1 MRNLFIF
8 LTLLFPVVLL
18 ACGSGSASL
27 VGNQRDDSSA
37 TIMSVYEDA
46 EELAMDAAAA
56 TASSAAPDGSFDIRV
71 VGSRLPTSA
80 LETAQRKVISSA
92 FVAIEIDGVPEATA
106 QVRVIAESLG
116 GFVEQLSSS
125 GEPQNQHATMTVRVP
140 QDQFSQALE
149 QIEALG
155 TVQSRNIGSEDV
167 SEQFI
172 DLEARLKSAL
182 SEEQSLLSLLERAG
196 VVSEIL
202 AIERELFRVRSEI
215 ERFQG
220 QLNFLER
227 RVDLATIHVS
237 LFSPEPK
244 LGEPPS
250 ASLSIDVPGVGD
262 SLAEVKGLASTLN
275 GVVERVFLSLRDGT
289 EKADFSLRV
298 FASDFDQS
306 IDFLEAQGRVRSKE
320 LREGTTPGDRS
331 VTESEEPD
339 SVIRVTLSEGSD
351 SSNTALTASIAG
363 PLGGIALAAVLAF
376 LFVWVYR
383 AGRRQGNAV

>member
-1 MRNLFIF
+1 MVPKTCRN
-8 LTLLFPVVLL
+8 
-18 ACGSGSASL
+18 
-27 VGNQRDDSSA
+27 
-37 TIMSVYEDA
+37 
-46 EELAMDAAAA
+46 
-56 TASSAAPDGSFDIRV
+56 
-71 VGSRLPTSA
+71 
-80 LETAQRKVISSA
+80 
-92 FVAIEIDGVPEATA
+92 
-106 QVRVIAESLG
+106 
-116 GFVEQLSSS
+116 
-125 GEPQNQHATMTVRVP
+125 
-140 QDQFSQALE
+140 
-149 QIEALG
+149 
-155 TVQSRNIGSEDV
+155 
-167 SEQFI
+167 QFI

-182 SEEQSLLSLLERAG
+182 SEEHSLLSLLERAG

-227 RVDLATIHVS
+227 RVDLATINVS

-250 ASLSIDVPGVGD
+250 ASLSIDVSEVGD
-262 SLAEVKGLASTLN
+262 SLARIKGLASTLN
-275 GVVERVFLSLRDGT
+275 GVVERVFLSQRDGK

-306 IDFLEAQGRVRSKE
+306 IDFLEAQGRVRGKE
-320 LREGTTPGDRS
+320 LREGTPPGDRS
-331 VTESEEPD
+331 VTENEEPD

-351 SSNTALTASIAG
+351 SSNSALIASIAG

-383 AGRRQGNAV
+383 AGRRQRNAV

>member
-1 MRNLFIF
+1 M
-8 LTLLFPVVLL
+8 
-18 ACGSGSASL
+18 AAS
-27 VGNQRDDSSA
+27 VA
-37 TIMSVYEDA
+37 PM
-46 EELAMDAAAA
+46 AAAA
-56 TASSAAPDGSFDIRV
+56 PEASFDIRGD
-71 VGSRLPTSA
+71 GSRLPTSA

-92 FVAIEIDGVPEATA
+92 FIAIEIEGVPEATA

-125 GEPQNQHATMTVRVP
+125 GEPQHQRATMTIRVP
-140 QDQFSQALE
+140 QDQFFPALE

-172 DLEARLKSAL
+172 DLKARLKSAL

-227 RVDLATIHVS
+227 RVDLATINVS

-244 LGEPPS
+244 LGEPSS
-250 ASLSIDVPGVGD
+250 ASLSIDVSDVGD
-262 SLAEVKGLASTLN
+262 SLARVKGLASTLD
-275 GVVERVFLSLRDGT
+275 GVVERVFLSQKDGT
-289 EKADFSLRV
+289 EEANFSLRV
-298 FASDFDQS
+298 FASDFNQS
-306 IDFLEAQGRVRSKE
+306 LDFLEAQGRVRSKE
-320 LREGTTPGDRS
+320 LREGTPPSDRPA
-331 VTESEEPD
+331 TENEEPD
-339 SVIRVTLSEGSD
+339 SVIRVTLMEDSD
-351 SSNTALTASIAG
+351 SSNAALIASIAG
-363 PLGGIALAAVLAF
+363 PLGGIALAAVLG
-376 LFVWVYR
+376 LLVLWVYR
-383 AGRRQGNAV
+383 AGQRRGSAG